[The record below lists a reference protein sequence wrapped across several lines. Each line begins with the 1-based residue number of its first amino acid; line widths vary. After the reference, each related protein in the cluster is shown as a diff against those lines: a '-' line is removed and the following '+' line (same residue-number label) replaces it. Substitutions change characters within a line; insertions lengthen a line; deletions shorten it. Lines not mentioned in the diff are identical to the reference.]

1 MSGVVTPG
9 RFPRLRVLHVNNEKT
24 WRGGERQV
32 LFSVVEQRRQG
43 LDCHLACRTGS
54 PLEEAARAAG
64 VPTISLPA
72 SPMAVLPALAGCA
85 RGFDLLHC
93 HSGRSH
99 SLGAL
104 ATMVRPIPIV
114 VSRRVDFVPANSAF
128 NRWKYRRAAKVVC
141 VSKCVATVLR
151 NWGLPAAKV
160 EVVYDAVPDGST
172 LCREAARRELCA
184 RIGLECDQKIVG
196 NIAALVGHKDQ
207 ATLLRAAREVA
218 NRRSD
223 VAFAIV
229 GEGPLR
235 EPLLRLRGDLDLAKV
250 VHFTGYLPQAQR
262 LLSAF
267 DVFAMSSSMEGLGTI
282 VLDAAQAGVPVA
294 TTAGGGLPEAVRHD
308 RTGLVVPVG
317 DAVGLA
323 DAILRLVDD
332 RALVARLT
340 ATARTRVARCFSVPA
355 MVRRHLA
362 IYQGLLT

>member
-1 MSGVVTPG
+1 MSDVATPG
-9 RFPRLRVLHVNNEKT
+9 SLPRMRVLHVNNEKT

-54 PLEEAARAAG
+54 PLEEAARAGG
-64 VPTISLPA
+64 VPTIGLPA
-72 SPMAVLPALAGCA
+72 SPVAVLPALAGCA

-114 VSRRVDFVPANSAF
+114 VSRRVDFVPANFAF

-141 VSKCVATVLR
+141 VSKWVATVMG
-151 NWGLPAAKV
+151 NWGLPAAKM
-160 EVVYDAVPDGST
+160 EVVYDAVPGGSF
-172 LCREAARRELCA
+172 LCREAARRELRA
-184 RIGLECDQKIVG
+184 RTGLGCDQKIIG

-207 ATLLRAAREVA
+207 ATLLRAAREIA
-218 NRRSD
+218 NRRND
-223 VAFAIV
+223 MAFVIV

-235 EPLLRLRGDLDLAKV
+235 EPLLRLRDDLGLTKM
-250 VHFTGYLPQAQR
+250 VHFTGYVPQAQG
-262 LLSAF
+262 LLSGC

-282 VLDAAQAGVPVA
+282 VLDAAHAGVPVA
-294 TTAGGGLPEAVRHD
+294 TTAGGGLPEAVLHE
-308 RTGLVVPVG
+308 RTGLVVAVG

-323 DAILRLVDD
+323 EAILRLVDD
-332 RALVARLT
+332 RALVTRLT
-340 ATARTRVARCFSVPA
+340 AAAQTRVARDFSVPA

-362 IYQGLLT
+362 IYQALVT